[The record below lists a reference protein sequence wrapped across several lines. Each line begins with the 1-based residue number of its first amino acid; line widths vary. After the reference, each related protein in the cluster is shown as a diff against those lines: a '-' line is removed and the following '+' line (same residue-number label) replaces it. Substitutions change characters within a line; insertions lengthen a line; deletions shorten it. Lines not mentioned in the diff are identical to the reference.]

1 MQTFSSVVRV
11 KKADGLKT
19 KGVQNMAGKY
29 DFSGKVAMVTGAGR
43 GIGKA
48 VALGLAACGAKLVL
62 ASRTGEELDQVA
74 KAIKAKGG
82 QAVAAVTD
90 LMVGEQI
97 DALVKAAVGAYGRID
112 ILINNA
118 ARSFMRPL
126 MELRE
131 DGWDKIFGV
140 NCKAVFLLSRAAAK
154 IMAEG
159 GGGRIVNITT
169 VGAVRGG
176 AGMGAYHASKAA
188 LSMLN
193 KCMAVEWA
201 PLNIN
206 VNAVGPGITK
216 TAFSQPLWANPEV
229 EQMVAGRIP
238 KGRLAEPED
247 IVGAVLFLCSEDS
260 DYITGETIYVDG
272 GSLAN
277 Y

>member
-1 MQTFSSVVRV
+1 
-11 KKADGLKT
+11 
-19 KGVQNMAGKY
+19 MAGRY
-29 DFSGKVAMVTGAGR
+29 DFSNKVAIVTGGGR
-43 GIGKA
+43 GIGRA
-48 VALGLAACGAKLVL
+48 IALGLAECGAKLVL
-62 ASRTGEELDQVA
+62 TSRTQEELDKVVNE
-74 KAIKAKGG
+74 IKEKGG
-82 QAVAAVTD
+82 EATAAVTD
-90 LMVGEQI
+90 LMVSEQI
-97 DALVKAAVGAYGRID
+97 DALVETAVRTYEHVD

-140 NCKAVFLLSRAAAK
+140 NCKAVFLLSRAVAK
-154 IMAEG
+154 IMSDL

-176 AGMGAYHASKAA
+176 AGMGVYHASKAA
-188 LSMLN
+188 LSMLT

-206 VNAVGPGITK
+206 VNAVGPGLTK
-216 TAFSQPLWANPEV
+216 TAFSQPIWSNPEV
-229 EQMVAGRIP
+229 EQMMAGRIP
-238 KGRLAEPED
+238 KGRLAEPEEV
-247 IVGAVLFLCSEDS
+247 VGAVLFLCSEDS
-260 DYITGETIYVDG
+260 NYITGGTIYVDG